1 MVEIESYFLQ
11 LSISTI
17 NSNCT
22 QWNTLGI
29 APDPNLAIRIVFAPT
44 CSLSYLN
51 VGPTSNKYYEIRV
64 FGALR
69 FRVSPI
75 TLQSFTFIFKCLYES
90 IVLRTGPD
98 WEVESWKLGTR
109 MKIVFLSIKNRA
121 YVAIPWTPKTGVGPY
136 ELVAR
141 TMRSNPLAIFIF
153 YFLFFIKTT

>member
-1 MVEIESYFLQ
+1 MVDIESYFLQ

-22 QWNTLGI
+22 QCSTLGI

-51 VGPTSNKYYEIRV
+51 VGPTNNKYYEIRV

-75 TLQSFTFIFKCLYES
+75 ALQSFTFIFKCLYKS
-90 IVLRTGPD
+90 IVLRIRPD
-98 WEVESWKLGTR
+98 RE
-109 MKIVFLSIKNRA
+109 
-121 YVAIPWTPKTGVGPY
+121 VGP
-136 ELVAR
+136 
-141 TMRSNPLAIFIF
+141 
-153 YFLFFIKTT
+153 